1 MEQFRSLLNFDQIRF
16 DRLAEGLL
24 VLIIGILAIRLVLV
38 PLFGLLVHR
47 GSQQSRLVVKKGVW
61 YGGLFFVFI
70 GALSIMGVEVRGIL
84 GAAGI
89 AGVAIGIASQSS
101 LSNIIAGLFLVSENT
116 FTLGDVIK
124 VDTTIGVVHAVDL
137 LAVKLRTFDNTVI
150 RIPHQKLITSMVQNI
165 TKFPVRRM
173 DFSLRVEFATDLERC
188 EELMRRVVA
197 KHPLA
202 LNNPEPFLMFTEF
215 SDSGVEILLGVWFE
229 KSDYVPV
236 KNGITREL
244 VKAFAEEGLKIS
256 YPHVTLT
263 EKIDT

>member
-1 MEQFRSLLNFDQIRF
+1 MEQFRSLLDFDQIRF

-24 VLIIGILAIRLVLV
+24 VLILGILAIRLILV
-38 PLFGLLVHR
+38 PLFGLVVRR

-124 VDTTIGVVHAVDL
+124 VDTTVGVVYAVDL

-150 RIPHQKLITSMVQNI
+150 RIPHQKLITSVVQNI

-173 DFSLRVEFATDLERC
+173 DFKLRVGFGTDLELC
-188 EELMRRVVA
+188 EELMRRVAA

-202 LNNPEPFLMFTEF
+202 LNNPEPFVMFTEF

-229 KSDYVPV
+229 KNDFVAV

-244 VKAFAEEGLKIS
+244 VKAFAEAGLKIS

-263 EKIDT
+263 EKTDV